1 MGEFILPLVL
11 LGLSFFLKLYVNR
24 EVSNPTL
31 LSAIAELPV
40 DVMFVSVAFTI
51 SYQVQFSNHVITTVN
66 SGTKEILDTM
76 DLYGG
81 YVLFG
86 TYILLTV
93 IVIGFWRLSI
103 KSLDNTKWI
112 WFGFYVGINFII
124 CILSLLNTFS
134 KLSEVL

>member
-1 MGEFILPLVL
+1 MSEFILPLVL
-11 LGLSFFLKLYVNR
+11 LGLSFSLKLYINR
-24 EVSNPTL
+24 EVNNPTL

-51 SYQVQFSNHVITTVN
+51 SYQVQLSNYVIKTIN
-66 SGTKEILDTM
+66 SGTKEILSKM
-76 DLYGG
+76 DLYNG
-81 YVLFG
+81 YVLFA

-93 IVIGFWRLSI
+93 LVIALWRISI

-112 WFGFYVGINFII
+112 SFCICVGINCII
-124 CILSLLNTFS
+124 CILALLNAFS